1 MHNAIARAWPTT
13 NFSRIYNLV
22 TAVSCRKEGSNSS
35 KLRSPHE
42 IDSPI
47 FIARHVPFSSL
58 FFGSPGTLEEY
69 IWPRYLFPSFL
80 LLLNIILILVN
91 TCLYIRIYDEKNLKK
106 KEKSNRNTQIER
118 VVKFLLEIERLSLSL
133 CLSSTHWSQYCYVS
147 PRGPTLK
154 LAIYSLTGDIE
165 SQAWRKKQR
174 QFAWPRRMLE
184 SRHTFREPRS
194 FTLWIVKCREKDH
207 GGHCAQPCLYN
218 RAAGWLLNILQL
230 PYGPNANGLTSGRP
244 FFPSPN
250 ICIIFHLV
258 GRARASSIEPRTRQ
272 LYFVA
277 PPRSSPPFLASSF
290 DRSTPLSPSL
300 SLVSIWKF
308 RKWKKRKKKEKK
320 TSTSFDAR
328 PRRIQP

>member
-1 MHNAIARAWPTT
+1 M
-13 NFSRIYNLV
+13 
-22 TAVSCRKEGSNSS
+22 
-35 KLRSPHE
+35 
-42 IDSPI
+42 
-47 FIARHVPFSSL
+47 
-58 FFGSPGTLEEY
+58 
-69 IWPRYLFPSFL
+69 
-80 LLLNIILILVN
+80 
-91 TCLYIRIYDEKNLKK
+91 
-106 KEKSNRNTQIER
+106 
-118 VVKFLLEIERLSLSL
+118 
-133 CLSSTHWSQYCYVS
+133 
-147 PRGPTLK
+147 
-154 LAIYSLTGDIE
+154 TGDIE

-277 PPRSSPPFLASSF
+277 PPRSSPPSLPRVEF
-290 DRSTPLSPSL
+290 RSIHSSL
-300 SLVSIWKF
+300 SLSLSRFDLKISKV
-308 RKWKKRKKKEKK
+308 KKKKKERKK
-320 TSTSFDAR
+320 DLDLVRRSTSTNPAINSRMRKRFRVWSGLEKKSVELRASIVAAKSGGKEEGLEWLGRTKSFWDWELVRLGDRPVIQLAQHPINELAARGVAVQLLVRPPYKFLSRSRSLYELLARLTVPYTDWPASDFLAR
-328 PRRIQP
+328 PRDTRLDRPAAAPR